1 MDKLAIAIIKRSH
14 GVKGYLRIKSLSGE
28 TDHFVSLKRVFI
40 KERDAEKVFTVED
53 IRAVS
58 PDGLLIKLKGI
69 DSPETSKSFVG
80 KEILVE
86 RKYASQLKKGEYYIS
101 DLCQCDVYKGNEVI
115 GHVKSVINAGN
126 ADLLEVLSKN
136 GEVLMIP
143 FINRFVDNVD
153 IGNGKIY
160 LMQDYEAP

>member
-1 MDKLAIAIIKRSH
+1 MEKLAIAIIKRSH

-28 TDHFVSLKRVFI
+28 TDHFISLKRVFI
-40 KERDAEKVFTVED
+40 KERDTEKRFTVED
-53 IRAVS
+53 IRAIS

-69 DSPETSKSFVG
+69 NSPEASKHFVG

-101 DLCQCDVYKGNEVI
+101 DLCKCNVYKNSKVI

-126 ADLLEVLSKN
+126 ADLLEVLSES
-136 GEVLMIP
+136 GEILMIP
-143 FINRFVDNVD
+143 FIDHFVDKVD
-153 IGNGKIY
+153 TGNGKIC
-160 LMQDYEAP
+160 LTQDYEVP